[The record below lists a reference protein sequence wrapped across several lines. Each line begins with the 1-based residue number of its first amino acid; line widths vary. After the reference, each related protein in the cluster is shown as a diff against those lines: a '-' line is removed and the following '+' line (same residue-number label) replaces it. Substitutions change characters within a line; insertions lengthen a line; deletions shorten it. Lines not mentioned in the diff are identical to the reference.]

1 MKKNTAETI
10 GQIKEEVG
18 KAIAEKSSEFN
29 EKCNDYLSQ
38 LEKIKDARSQLMLYS
53 NTNFAFMKRNGF
65 VKDFYGVEDYRQLL
79 PIPQRELDLCPQ
91 MTQNPGY
98 C

>member
-1 MKKNTAETI
+1 
-10 GQIKEEVG
+10 
-18 KAIAEKSSEFN
+18 
-29 EKCNDYLSQ
+29 
-38 LEKIKDARSQLMLYS
+38 MLYS

>member
-1 MKKNTAETI
+1 M
-10 GQIKEEVG
+10 
-18 KAIAEKSSEFN
+18 EKVTSNKGINVSGSSV
-29 EKCNDYLSQ
+29 